1 MPLLRRKR
9 LIIIEIVNTINR
21 AGINTNVLI
30 QVEGKVLTLRGVD
43 KVVKIKDVEEKGDPV
58 RMMAKE

>member
-30 QVEGKVLTLRGVD
+30 QEEGKVLTLRGVD

-58 RMMAKE
+58 RAMAKE